1 MNVEPFQIGNYKF
14 IKLVKTDRLVLKD
27 QCRGAEMTYRFIF
40 SYFALVELGKY
51 TINYLQAVQSCTC
64 SFSSMWIYCH
74 PLIRQLD
81 LFLVWYDQFL
91 LLMVLISHLKP
102 SSRPIFKIDYT
113 TILSILT
120 FLGQSGTRLN
130 IPSSIFYVHKLQV
143 IQNFFC
149 LESELKILLISEHK
163 QRGLGQFLLSH

>member
-27 QCRGAEMTYRFIF
+27 QCRGAEMIYRFIF

-91 LLMVLISHLKP
+91 LLMVLMTS
-102 SSRPIFKIDYT
+102 FK
-113 TILSILT
+113 
-120 FLGQSGTRLN
+120 RNVLN
-130 IPSSIFYVHKLQV
+130 CVLV
-143 IQNFFC
+143 FC
-149 LESELKILLISEHK
+149 LKKVETVLYSSLCLITYHDQK
-163 QRGLGQFLLSH
+163 LNCFLLKFVQLLKNLLNGMIGKVSLN